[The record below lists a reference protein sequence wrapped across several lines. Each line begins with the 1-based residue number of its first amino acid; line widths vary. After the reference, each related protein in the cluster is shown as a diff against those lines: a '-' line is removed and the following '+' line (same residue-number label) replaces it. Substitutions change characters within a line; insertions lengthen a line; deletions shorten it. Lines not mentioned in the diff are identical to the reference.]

1 MYGGKVMKKKF
12 ITIFAV
18 IGAVAAIAGAVA
30 YILNFGRRDDRISES
45 D

>member
-1 MYGGKVMKKKF
+1 MRNKL

-18 IGAVAAIAGAVA
+18 IGAVAAITGVVA
-30 YILNFGRRDDRISES
+30 SIINFRKRVIRISEC